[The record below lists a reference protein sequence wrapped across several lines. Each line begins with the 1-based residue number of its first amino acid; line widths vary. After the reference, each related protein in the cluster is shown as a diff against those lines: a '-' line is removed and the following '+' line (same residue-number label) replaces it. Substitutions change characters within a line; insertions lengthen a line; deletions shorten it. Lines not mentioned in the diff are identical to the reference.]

1 MSKSLTTRLANID
14 DMKSVFDLSN
24 DDIVRANS
32 IHSEKI
38 EWENHIVWFKSKLD
52 SKDIV
57 FYILEIEDNFA
68 GYYHI
73 DKEANDE
80 WLVTIHISKA
90 YRSKNL
96 GFSFLKTTCESNSDK
111 NIIAYIKTSN
121 VASKKIFE
129 KNNFQIF
136 DIITINSEKYY
147 LFKKAKAKAK

>member
-1 MSKSLTTRLANID
+1 MRQTIAIRLANID

-38 EWENHIVWFKSKLD
+38 EWENHIVWFKNKIV

-68 GYYHI
+68 GYCHI
-73 DKEANDE
+73 DREDNDE
-80 WLVTIHISKA
+80 WMATIHIAKA
-90 YRSKNL
+90 YRGKNL
-96 GFSFLKTTCESNSDK
+96 GFNFLKIICKSNSNK

-147 LFKKAKAKAK
+147 LFKKAKAK

>member
-38 EWENHIVWFKSKLD
+38 KWENHIEWFKSKLD
-52 SKDIV
+52 SKVII
-57 FYILEIEDNFA
+57 FYILEFKGNFA
-68 GYYHI
+68 GYCHI

-80 WLVTIHISKA
+80 WLATIHISKA
-90 YRSKNL
+90 YRGKNL
-96 GFSFLKTTCESNSDK
+96 GFNFLKIICKSNSNK

-121 VASKKIFE
+121 AASKKIFE
-129 KNNFQIF
+129 KNNFSIF

-147 LFKKAKAKAK
+147 FLKRIKTK